1 MTIEVLFGALLI
13 FLSGLAAGI
22 WFDRRWLLKRGR
34 GTTPVPKKRKPF
46 DFRVQMAD
54 LYGHEKWIL
63 FDALDQSQH
72 KKFAH
77 HIIRYYSRADGF
89 TFEMLTPASKRVM
102 SVDQLKKVRPILRAR
117 EMVTYNPRSGK
128 ITPLPLLAEWA
139 AGYLRWA
146 THTE

>member
-1 MTIEVLFGALLI
+1 MTFDILFGSLLI
-13 FLSGLAAGI
+13 YLAGVGTGI
-22 WFDRRWLLKRGR
+22 YLRNKYLLTRKR
-34 GTTPVPKKRKPF
+34 GTTLVPKKRKPF